1 MVNLPLEVQT
11 ILFAFTP
18 LFSMPVWQNACMLSV
33 GAILSIAKK
42 TAASALKVMGLKDEK
57 HFTNC
62 HQVLNMDEWNAL
74 NGAEIL
80 PGLIICVIPSAA
92 SDLPDDHAGQTL
104 VTRSPH
110 VFSRRRRLR
119 CCKACPLLYRV
130 FCACLPGISLIS
142 LWYTSGQNPVSIK

>member
-18 LFSMPVWQNACMLSV
+18 LFSMPVWQNACVSAV
-33 GAILSIAKK
+33 GTILSIGKR

-62 HQVLNMDEWNAL
+62 HRVLNMAEWNAL

-80 PGLIICVIPSAA
+80 PGLIICVIPTVMLNFAIF
-92 SDLPDDHAGQTL
+92 T
-104 VTRSPH
+104 
-110 VFSRRRRLR
+110 
-119 CCKACPLLYRV
+119 
-130 FCACLPGISLIS
+130 
-142 LWYTSGQNPVSIK
+142 IK

>member
-11 ILFAFTP
+11 ILFAFTL

-33 GAILSIAKK
+33 GAILSIGKR

-80 PGLIICVIPSAA
+80 QGLIKREPEPEKGNKQPSLLDRINDPLTNWKPLTIVWYVGIKISKLITQNSILKIGLSNYNAK
-92 SDLPDDHAGQTL
+92 HQNY
-104 VTRSPH
+104 
-110 VFSRRRRLR
+110 FS
-119 CCKACPLLYRV
+119 K
-130 FCACLPGISLIS
+130 
-142 LWYTSGQNPVSIK
+142 T